1 MQKVVIYLNVA
12 IYIRVST
19 LDQVREGYSLD
30 MQERTLRQWCQS
42 RKYNVINVYADK
54 GISAKDIDHR
64 PAMCQL
70 LKDAKLHQFDMVL
83 FWALSRFSRS
93 VADLYTTLENFQ
105 KWNISM
111 ISYTENFDTST
122 PMGRAMIGIVGIFA
136 QLEREITSERVVATM
151 EERAIQ
157 GKRTCSSILGYDR
170 DGKDTFKI
178 NPTEAEYIRFCYE
191 EYLIR
196 KSLSEVAILAKEKGY
211 KGKRGKVPTAWSVEK
226 ILTCPVYCGY
236 NRFHGQLYKGTY
248 NPIISVDMFNKVQTI
263 LKRQGKAL
271 GRERIRDINHIK

>member
-1 MQKVVIYLNVA
+1 MKVA

-19 LDQVREGYSLD
+19 LDQVRDGYSLD
-30 MQERTLRQWCQS
+30 MQERTLMQWCRN
-42 RKYNVINVYADK
+42 RKYDVVNVYADR
-54 GISAKDIDHR
+54 GISAKDIEHR

-70 LKDAKLHQFDMVL
+70 LQDAKTHQFNMVL

-93 VADLYTTLENFQ
+93 VADLYTTLEKFQ
-105 KWNISM
+105 KWDISM
-111 ISYTENFDTST
+111 MSYTENFDTST

-136 QLEREITSERVVATM
+136 QLEREITSERVAATM

-170 DGKDTFKI
+170 DGKDSFKI
-178 NPTEAEYIRFCYE
+178 NLAEAEYVRFCYE

-196 KSLSEVAILAKEKGY
+196 KSLSEVATLAKEKGY
-211 KGKRGKVPTAWSVEK
+211 KGKRGKMPTAWSVEK

-236 NRFHGQLYKGTY
+236 NQFHGQLYKGTHK
-248 NPIISVDMFNKVQTI
+248 PIVCVDIFNKVQVI
-263 LKRQGKAL
+263 LKRQGKVL
-271 GRERIRDINHIK
+271 GRKRISEIYYVK